1 MSKIE
6 WTNETWNTI
15 TGCEKISTGCKN
27 CYAKTMHKRL
37 TAMGQEKYKEPFS
50 RVVCHYNELE
60 KPYSWKKPRKVFVN
74 SMSDIYNEN
83 VPLYFIQKMFKV
95 MNDTKIH
102 SYQLLTKRSNRLLD
116 LDEHNQLNWSDNIW
130 QGVSV
135 ENSNYEFRIRNLI
148 KTNAKIKFL
157 SCEPLLSEL
166 DLRPYIEK
174 LDWVIVGGES
184 GPKSRIRKMQL
195 DWARDIQNQCDKY
208 DVKFFFKQSG
218 TLNPC
223 KNETHK
229 CKGKGCNYLDGELYQ
244 NFPFIDLEV
253 IL

>member
-1 MSKIE
+1 MTKIE
-6 WTNETWNTI
+6 WTNETWNTV
-15 TGCEKISTGCKN
+15 TGCEKVSTGCKN

-37 TAMGQEKYKEPFS
+37 TAMGSTKYKEPFS
-50 RVVCHYNELE
+50 TVVCHYKELE
-60 KPYSWKKPRKVFVN
+60 RPYTWKKPRKVFVN
-74 SMSDIYNEN
+74 SMSDIYNYD

-95 MNDTKIH
+95 MNKTPIH
-102 SYQLLTKRSNRLLD
+102 TYQLLTKRSDRLLD
-116 LDEHNQLNWSDNIW
+116 LDEHDQLKWSDNIW

-135 ENSNYEFRIRNLI
+135 ENEKYTYRIRDLI
-148 KTNAKIKFL
+148 KTEAKIKFL
-157 SCEPLLSEL
+157 SCEPLLSAL

-195 DWARDIQNQCDKY
+195 DWARNIRDQCEKY

-223 KNETHK
+223 LDENHK

-244 NFPFIDLEV
+244 NYPRSIIE
-253 IL
+253 